1 MTSPTFQTSAPVAIV
16 LHGPPGAGKTQTI
29 SELCGRHTSGTVR
42 VVSLD
47 DGWLASGPQAHTF
60 RYRPGQ
66 DRYRELREATEPVL
80 LIELACGEP
89 EDLTFPGAT
98 RRPDEWVDVLRQ
110 AGRRLFV
117 FLLWTD
123 WDDAVQRLTDRHFH
137 RPHGRRLFGLWE
149 QLGVYALYEHRSV
162 IVTFPESVE
171 EVAVLVRDRSSAD
184 VADEIVAQVNR
195 PCS

>member
-1 MTSPTFQTSAPVAIV
+1 MRTLTIQTSEPVAIV
-16 LHGPPGAGKTQTI
+16 LHGPPGVGKTQTI
-29 SELCGRHTSGTVR
+29 SDLCDRHATGAVR

-47 DGWLASGPQAHTF
+47 DGWLPTGPPAHTF

-66 DRYRELREATEPVL
+66 DRYGDLRKAIEPVL

-89 EDLTFPGAT
+89 EDLTFSGAT
-98 RRPDEWVDVLRQ
+98 RDPDEWLNVLRH

-123 WDDAVQRLTDRHFH
+123 WDDAVHRLTDRHFH
-137 RPHGRRLFGLWE
+137 RPRGRRLFGLWE
-149 QLGVYALYEHRSV
+149 QLGVYALYERRSAL
-162 IVTFPESVE
+162 VTFPDGVD
-171 EVAVLVRDRSSAD
+171 EVRLVVTDRSSAD

-195 PCS
+195 YPS